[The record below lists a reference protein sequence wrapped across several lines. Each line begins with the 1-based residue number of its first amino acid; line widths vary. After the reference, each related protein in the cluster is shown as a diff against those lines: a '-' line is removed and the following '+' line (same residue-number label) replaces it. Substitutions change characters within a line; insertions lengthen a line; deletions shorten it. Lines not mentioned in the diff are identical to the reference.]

1 MLRHE
6 LSGEIAMSTL
16 PQDGLIAVVKR
27 DCPTCVLAAP
37 VLGELARARGLQVY
51 TQDDPGFPETVPQ
64 PIDDT
69 GLDISHHLKI
79 EVVPTLI
86 RLENG
91 REVAR
96 TFGWDRGE
104 WERLSGLAGLGRDLP
119 ESRPGCGAR
128 NIEPGTIER
137 LKLRFNETGLK
148 SRRIEIGA
156 DEDEQEAMFAR
167 GWSDGLPLVP
177 PTEERVLRMLDGT
190 SRDPQEVIGLVPP
203 ALAAAT
209 VEKIAVNA
217 VMAGCKPEYL
227 PVVLAAVEAVLDESF
242 AMHGV
247 LATTMFAG
255 PVVVVN
261 GPVRRRIGMNAKG
274 NALGQGNRAN
284 AAIGRALQLVIRN
297 IGEGRPQ
304 EVDRATLGNPG
315 KLGYCFAEDEEG
327 SCWEPLSV
335 ERGVKPGVSAVTV
348 FAGFGL
354 QGIVDQKSRTPESLA
369 RSMAESLKA
378 VLSVKLA
385 PACDALLVICPEHE
399 RTFRN
404 AGWSKA
410 RLYEELDRLCEIPGE
425 ELVAGAK
432 GIAEGG
438 PASLAGKIVNKFRP
452 GGLMIVR
459 AGGGAGMFSGII
471 GGWSSGPRGST
482 PVTKEVK

>member
-1 MLRHE
+1 
-6 LSGEIAMSTL
+6 MSTL

-51 TQDDPGFPETVPQ
+51 TQDDPGFPETVPE

-69 GLDISHHLKI
+69 ALDISHHLKI
-79 EVVPTLI
+79 EIVPTLI

-96 TFGWDRGE
+96 TYGWDRGE
-104 WERLSGLAGLGRDLP
+104 WERLSGLAGLGGGLP
-119 ESRPGCGAR
+119 ESRPGCGAK
-128 NIEPGTIER
+128 NIEPGIIER
-137 LKLRFNETGLK
+137 LKVRFNETGLK

-156 DEDEQEAMFAR
+156 DEDEQEAMFER
-167 GWSDGLPLVP
+167 GWSDGLPLVA

-209 VEKIAVNA
+209 IEKIAINA

-247 LATTMFAG
+247 LATTQFAA
-255 PVVVVN
+255 PIVIVN

-284 AAIGRALQLVIRN
+284 SSIGRALQLVIRN

-335 ERGVKPGVSAVTV
+335 ERGVMQGASAVTV

-354 QGIVDQKSRTPESLA
+354 QGVVDQKSRTPESLA
-369 RSMAESLKA
+369 CSMAESLKA
-378 VLSVKLA
+378 IQSVKLA
-385 PACDALLVICPEHE
+385 PACDAVLVVCPEHE

-410 RLYEELDRLCEIPGE
+410 RLYEELYRLCEIPGE

-438 PASLAGKIVNKFRP
+438 PPSLAGKSVNKFRP

-471 GGWSSGPRGST
+471 GGWSSGTRGSI
-482 PVTKEVK
+482 PVTKEVKP

>member
-1 MLRHE
+1 
-6 LSGEIAMSTL
+6 MSTL
-16 PQDGLIAVVKR
+16 PRDGLVAVVKR
-27 DCPTCVLAAP
+27 DCPTCELTAP
-37 VLGELARARGLQVY
+37 V
-51 TQDDPGFPETVPQ
+51 PE

-69 GLDISHHLKI
+69 ALDISHHLKI

-96 TFGWDRGE
+96 TYGWDRGE
-104 WERLSGLAGLGRDLP
+104 WERLSGLAGLGSDLP

-128 NIEPGTIER
+128 NIDPGTIER
-137 LKLRFNETGLK
+137 LKVRFNETGLK

-167 GWSDGLPLVP
+167 GWSDGLPLGP

-209 VEKIAVNA
+209 VEKIAINA

-247 LATTMFAG
+247 LATTMFVG

-261 GPVRRRIGMNAKG
+261 GAVRRRIGMNAKG

-315 KLGYCFAEDEEG
+315 KLSYCFAEDEEG

-335 ERGVKPGVSAVTV
+335 ERGVMQGASAVTV

-354 QGIVDQKSRTPESLA
+354 QGIVDQ
-369 RSMAESLKA
+369 
-378 VLSVKLA
+378 
-385 PACDALLVICPEHE
+385 
-399 RTFRN
+399 
-404 AGWSKA
+404 
-410 RLYEELDRLCEIPGE
+410 
-425 ELVAGAK
+425 
-432 GIAEGG
+432 
-438 PASLAGKIVNKFRP
+438 
-452 GGLMIVR
+452 
-459 AGGGAGMFSGII
+459 
-471 GGWSSGPRGST
+471 
-482 PVTKEVK
+482 

>member
-1 MLRHE
+1 
-6 LSGEIAMSTL
+6 MSTL
-16 PQDGLIAVVKR
+16 PEDGLVAIVKR
-27 DCPTCVLAAP
+27 DCETCVLTAP
-37 VLGELARARGLQVY
+37 VLGELARRAGITVY
-51 TQDDPGFPETVPQ
+51 SQDDPTFPDTVPGRQ
-64 PIDDT
+64 GDL
-69 GLDISHHLKI
+69 GLDVSHRLKI
-79 EVVPTLI
+79 EIVPTLI

-96 TFGWDRGE
+96 TYGWDRGE
-104 WERLSGLAGLGRDLP
+104 WERLSGVGDLGQGLP
-119 ESRPGCGAR
+119 ESQPGCGAK
-128 NIEPGTIER
+128 NVEPGVIER
-137 LKLRFNETGLK
+137 LKVRFNETGLK
-148 SRRIEIGA
+148 SRRIELGEG
-156 DEDEQEAMFAR
+156 EDEQEAMFER
-167 GWSDGLPLVP
+167 GWSDGLPLTA

-190 SRDPQEVIGLVPP
+190 SRDPQEVLGLVPP

-209 VEKIAVNA
+209 VEKIAINA

-247 LATTMFAG
+247 LATTQFAG
-255 PVVVVN
+255 PVVIVN
-261 GPVRRRIGMNAKG
+261 GAVRRRIGMNAKG

-284 AAIGRALQLVIRN
+284 SSIGRALQLVIRN

-315 KLGYCFAEDEEG
+315 KLSYCFAEDEEG

-335 ERGVKPGVSAVTV
+335 ERGLAPGVSAVTV

-354 QGIVDQKSRTPESLA
+354 QGVIDQKSRDPESLS

-378 VLSVKLA
+378 IQSVKIA
-385 PACDALLVICPEHE
+385 PACDAILVVCPEHE
-399 RTFRN
+399 RTFRE

-410 RLYEELDRLCEIPGE
+410 RLYEELYRLCEIPGE
-425 ELVAGAK
+425 ELVAGAR

-438 PASLAGKIVNKFRP
+438 PASLAGKTVNKFRP

-471 GGWSSGPRGST
+471 GGWSSGARGSI
-482 PVTKEVK
+482 PVTREIKP

>member
-1 MLRHE
+1 MN
-6 LSGEIAMSTL
+6 AL
-16 PQDGLIAVVKR
+16 PEDGLVAIVKR
-27 DCPTCVLAAP
+27 DCPTCVMTAP
-37 VLGELARARGLQVY
+37 VLGELARRAGITVF
-51 TQDDPGFPETVPQ
+51 TQDDPSFPDTVPG
-64 PIDDT
+64 PVGD
-69 GLDISHHLKI
+69 LDLGISHRLQI
-79 EVVPTLI
+79 EIVPTLI

-91 REVAR
+91 REIAR
-96 TFGWDRGE
+96 TYGWDRGE
-104 WERLSGLAGLGRDLP
+104 WERVTGVADLGRELP
-119 ESRPGCGAR
+119 ESRPGCGAK
-128 NIEPGTIER
+128 NIEPGIIER
-137 LKLRFNETGLK
+137 LKIRFNETGLR
-148 SRRIEIGA
+148 SRRIEIGG

-177 PTEERVLRMLDGT
+177 PTEERVLRTLDST

-203 ALAAAT
+203 ALATAT
-209 VEKIAVNA
+209 VEKIAINA

-227 PVVLAAVEAVLDESF
+227 PVVLAAVEAALDEGF

-247 LATTMFAG
+247 LATTMFVG
-255 PVVVVN
+255 PVVLVN
-261 GPVRRRIGMNAKG
+261 GPVRREIGMNARG

-284 AAIGRALQLVIRN
+284 SSIGRALQLVIRN

-315 KLGYCFAEDEEG
+315 KLSYCFAEDEEG

-335 ERGVKPGVSAVTV
+335 ERGLKPGVSAVTV

-354 QGIVDQKSRTPESLA
+354 QGVVDQKSRDPESLC

-378 VLSVKLA
+378 IHNVKLA
-385 PACDALLVICPEHE
+385 PSCDALLVVCPEHE

-410 RLYEELDRLCEIPGE
+410 RVYEELYRLCEIPGE

-438 PASLAGKIVNKFRP
+438 PASLAGRSVNKFRP

-471 GGWSSGPRGST
+471 GGWSAGGPRGSI
-482 PVTKEVK
+482 PVTKEVTR

>member
-1 MLRHE
+1 MN
-6 LSGEIAMSTL
+6 L
-16 PQDGLIAVVKR
+16 PQDGLVAVVKR
-27 DCPTCVLAAP
+27 DCPTCELTAP
-37 VLGELARARGLQVY
+37 VLGELARRAGLTVF
-51 TQDDPGFPETVPQ
+51 TQDDPSFPDTVPA
-64 PIDDT
+64 PVHDLA
-69 GLDISHHLKI
+69 LDVSRQLKVEI
-79 EVVPTLI
+79 VPT
-86 RLENG
+86 RNGLEG
-91 REVAR
+91 GGEIAR
-96 TFGWDRGE
+96 TYGWDRAE
-104 WERLSGLAGLGRDLP
+104 WERVTGVTGLGDGLP
-119 ESRPGCGAR
+119 VSQPGCGAK
-128 NIEPGTIER
+128 NIEPGVIER
-137 LKLRFNETGLK
+137 LKIRFNETGLK
-148 SRRIEIGA
+148 ARRIEIGA
-156 DEDEQEAMFAR
+156 DEDEQEAMFGR

-190 SRDPQEVIGLVPP
+190 ARDPQEVLGLVPP

-209 VEKIAVNA
+209 VEKVAINA

-227 PVVLAAVEAVLDESF
+227 PVVLAAVEAVLDEGF

-255 PVVVVN
+255 PVVIVN
-261 GPVRRRIGMNAKG
+261 GPIRRQIGMNAKG

-327 SCWEPLSV
+327 SCWEPLSA

-354 QGIVDQKSRTPESLA
+354 QGVVDQKSREPESLA
-369 RSMAESLKA
+369 RSMAGSLKA
-378 VLSVKLA
+378 IHNIKSA
-385 PACDALLVICPEHE
+385 PGCDAVLVVCPEHE

-410 RLYEELDRLCEIPGE
+410 RLYEELYRLCEIPGDE
-425 ELVAGAK
+425 VIAGAQ

-438 PASLAGKIVNKFRP
+438 PASLAGKTVNKFRP

-459 AGGGAGMFSGII
+459 AGGDAGMFSGII
-471 GGWSSGPRGST
+471 GGWSGGGARGSLPIT
-482 PVTKEVK
+482 REGRH

>member
-1 MLRHE
+1 
-6 LSGEIAMSTL
+6 
-16 PQDGLIAVVKR
+16 
-27 DCPTCVLAAP
+27 
-37 VLGELARARGLQVY
+37 
-51 TQDDPGFPETVPQ
+51 
-64 PIDDT
+64 
-69 GLDISHHLKI
+69 
-79 EVVPTLI
+79 
-86 RLENG
+86 
-91 REVAR
+91 
-96 TFGWDRGE
+96 
-104 WERLSGLAGLGRDLP
+104 
-119 ESRPGCGAR
+119 
-128 NIEPGTIER
+128 
-137 LKLRFNETGLK
+137 
-148 SRRIEIGA
+148 
-156 DEDEQEAMFAR
+156 
-167 GWSDGLPLVP
+167 
-177 PTEERVLRMLDGT
+177 MLDGT
-190 SRDPQEVIGLVPP
+190 ARDPQEVLGLVPP

-209 VEKIAVNA
+209 VEKIAINA
-217 VMAGCKPEYL
+217 VLAGCKPEYL
-227 PVVLAAVEAVLDESF
+227 PVVLAAVEAVLDDTF

-247 LATTMFAG
+247 LATTQFAG

-261 GPVRRRIGMNAKG
+261 GPVRRHIGMNAKG

-354 QGIVDQKSRTPESLA
+354 QGISDQKSRAPESLA

-378 VLSVKLA
+378 IQSVKLA

-399 RTFRN
+399 RTFRD

-410 RLYEELDRLCEIPGE
+410 RLYEELYRLCEIPGE

-438 PASLAGKIVNKFRP
+438 PPSLAGKTVNKFRP
-452 GGLMIVR
+452 GGLLIVR

-471 GGWSSGPRGST
+471 GGWSSGPRGSS
-482 PVTKEVK
+482 PVTREVKL